1 MSVELILAS
10 NSPRRLLLL
19 QQLGITAKVLS
30 VEIDE
35 SPHPNETATQYVMRM
50 AKEKNQQAQAIARK
64 TNQYLP
70 ILTADTCIAL
80 DQQILGK
87 PASPI
92 VAKTMLQQLSG
103 RTHQVLTAITL
114 SFEKQ
119 QLSCLQQ
126 SEVTFKPLSQREIDN
141 YITSGEPLDKAGAY
155 AIQGKAAAF
164 IQRLSGSYSG
174 VMGLPLFETSQLLQ
188 QLGFELDYSA

>member
-87 PASPI
+87 PTSPI

-126 SEVTFKPLSQREIDN
+126 SEVTFKPLNQREIDS
-141 YITSGEPLDKAGAY
+141 YIASGEPLDKAGAY

-164 IQRLSGSYSG
+164 IQTLSGSYSG